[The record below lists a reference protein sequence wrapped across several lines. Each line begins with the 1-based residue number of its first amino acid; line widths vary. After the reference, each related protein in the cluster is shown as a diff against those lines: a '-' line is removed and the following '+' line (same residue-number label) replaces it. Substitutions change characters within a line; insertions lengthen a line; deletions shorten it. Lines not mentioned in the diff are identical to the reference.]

1 MTDIIF
7 DNTLASARDIGTLN
21 SQRSFTDS
29 IGGLDTNDYYRF
41 NVGSPSNFSLRLT
54 GLSADADVLLLNNA
68 GAVISFSNAGGNS
81 SESINSQLGAGN
93 YYVLVYPYSGSTNYN
108 LLLNAVVADDYANTT
123 ATTGVVN
130 IGSSTTGRIDFG
142 GDSDWFRVN
151 LVQGT
156 TYQFAEN
163 RTTLADPVLTLRN
176 SVGTVLTS
184 NDDGGGNLNSLITY
198 TATSTGVHFLDARG
212 FSSTDTG
219 TYTVTAAV
227 VPTPTPT
234 PTPTQADWT
243 FMVYLD
249 ADNNLESSGIDDF
262 LEMAAVGS
270 TATVNIVVQFDRIA
284 GEDNRYGDW
293 TDTRRGLVRSG
304 DTPTQNWGTT
314 IGEANMGAQNTLSD
328 FVTWS
333 MSNYRANNY
342 ATILWNHGG
351 GYTGIAWDDT
361 NNGDRLELREVSGAL
376 SSLSRSIDV
385 LGTDACL
392 MGMAEFAHQIRNNA
406 SVLVGSEEIIPGEG
420 WNYTTVL
427 SDLTGNSSMTANQ
440 LGTVMVNRYGQFYG
454 SQGNNGTEETLSAI
468 NLVNL
473 RTSNP
478 NNLSTA
484 ISQFATTFMNS
495 STSND
500 RSSLSTHRN
509 SAASFDQRPNN
520 RDLGTIL
527 SRVASDTTMTG
538 SIRTAAQTALTA
550 YNNLIIQNYS
560 SINGRATGMAIYFQ
574 ARGGAVDSYYNSS
587 NLSFANDTTWDEFL
601 NWWRTA

>member
-1 MTDIIF
+1 
-7 DNTLASARDIGTLN
+7 
-21 SQRSFTDS
+21 
-29 IGGLDTNDYYRF
+29 
-41 NVGSPSNFSLRLT
+41 
-54 GLSADADVLLLNNA
+54 
-68 GAVISFSNAGGNS
+68 
-81 SESINSQLGAGN
+81 
-93 YYVLVYPYSGSTNYN
+93 
-108 LLLNAVVADDYANTT
+108 
-123 ATTGVVN
+123 
-130 IGSSTTGRIDFG
+130 
-142 GDSDWFRVN
+142 
-151 LVQGT
+151 
-156 TYQFAEN
+156 
-163 RTTLADPVLTLRN
+163 
-176 SVGTVLTS
+176 
-184 NDDGGGNLNSLITY
+184 
-198 TATSTGVHFLDARG
+198 
-212 FSSTDTG
+212 
-219 TYTVTAAV
+219 
-227 VPTPTPT
+227 
-234 PTPTQADWT
+234 
-243 FMVYLD
+243 MVYLD
-249 ADNNLESSGIDDF
+249 ADNDLERFGIDDF

-270 TATVNIVVQFDRIA
+270 TATVNIVVQFDRI
-284 GEDNRYGDW
+284 GGFDSRYGDW
-293 TDTRRGLVRSG
+293 TDTRRGLVRRG

-406 SVLVGSEEIIPGEG
+406 SVLVGSEEVIPGPG

-527 SRVASDTTMTG
+527 SRVASDTTMTV
-538 SIRTAAQTALTA
+538 SISTAAQTALTA

-574 ARGGAVDSYYNSS
+574 ARSVAVDSYYNSS

>member
-1 MTDIIF
+1 
-7 DNTLASARDIGTLN
+7 
-21 SQRSFTDS
+21 
-29 IGGLDTNDYYRF
+29 
-41 NVGSPSNFSLRLT
+41 
-54 GLSADADVLLLNNA
+54 
-68 GAVISFSNAGGNS
+68 
-81 SESINSQLGAGN
+81 
-93 YYVLVYPYSGSTNYN
+93 
-108 LLLNAVVADDYANTT
+108 
-123 ATTGVVN
+123 
-130 IGSSTTGRIDFG
+130 
-142 GDSDWFRVN
+142 
-151 LVQGT
+151 
-156 TYQFAEN
+156 
-163 RTTLADPVLTLRN
+163 
-176 SVGTVLTS
+176 
-184 NDDGGGNLNSLITY
+184 
-198 TATSTGVHFLDARG
+198 
-212 FSSTDTG
+212 
-219 TYTVTAAV
+219 
-227 VPTPTPT
+227 
-234 PTPTQADWT
+234 
-243 FMVYLD
+243 MVYLD
-249 ADNNLESSGIDDF
+249 ADNNLESFGIDDF
-262 LEMAAVGS
+262 LEIAAVGS
-270 TATVNIVVQFDRIA
+270 TANVNVVVQFDRI
-284 GEDNRYGDW
+284 GGFDNDNRFGDW
-293 TDTRRGLVRSG
+293 TDTRRGLVRRD
-304 DTPTQNWGTT
+304 DTPTQNWGTS

-361 NNGDRLELREVSGAL
+361 NNGDGLELLEVSGAL
-376 SSLSRSIDV
+376 SSLSRNIDV

-392 MGMAEFAHQIRNNA
+392 MGMPEFAHQIRNNA
-406 SVLVGSEEIIPGEG
+406 SVLVGSEEVIPGEG

-427 SDLTGNSSMTANQ
+427 SDLDSNSSMTANQ

-500 RSSLSTHRN
+500 RSRLSIHRN
-509 SAASFDQRPNN
+509 NAASFDQRPDN

-574 ARGGAVDSYYNSS
+574 ARGGAVDSDYNSS